1 LLFFGCEHPD
11 VDFLYKDELAQWEQ
25 RGIVSVRP
33 AFSRASTDD
42 VKYVQD
48 RIWKDRSDVIALVKQ
63 GATFYLC
70 GDGRRMAP
78 AVHDVCVR
86 IYMEATGRSREE
98 ADEWM
103 TEMERT
109 RGRYVADVFA

>member
-1 LLFFGCEHPD
+1 
-11 VDFLYKDELAQWEQ
+11 
-25 RGIVSVRP
+25 
-33 AFSRASTDD
+33 
-42 VKYVQD
+42 
-48 RIWKDRSDVIALVKQ
+48 VKQ

-86 IYMEATGRSREE
+86 IYEEATGSTREVAE
-98 ADEWM
+98 QWM

-109 RGRYVADVFA
+109 HGRYVADVFA